1 MKPLERVVSPE
12 EAAHRVRL
20 WQHQGK
26 TVVFTN
32 GVFDLLHPGHVLY
45 LQEARTLGDVL
56 VVGVNTDASV
66 RRLKGP
72 HRPIYPLEARLI
84 LLHALRSVD
93 LLVPFEEDT
102 PYALIQKLRPDVL
115 VKGADYRLEDVVGR
129 DLVEAYG
136 GRVVLL
142 PLVPGY
148 STSKIIERIR
158 NLP

>member
-1 MKPLERVVSPE
+1 MQNLERVVSLE
-12 EAAHRVRL
+12 QAVRQVEALKR
-20 WQHQGK
+20 QGK

-32 GVFDLLHPGHVLY
+32 GVFDLLHPGHVMFL
-45 LQEARTLGDVL
+45 ERARALGDFL

-66 RRLKGP
+66 RLLKGP
-72 HRPIYPLEARLI
+72 ERPIFPLEARLI

-102 PYALIQKLRPDVL
+102 PHRLIQALLPQVL
-115 VKGADYRLEDVVGR
+115 VKGADYRPEEVVGR
-129 DLVEAYG
+129 EIVEQHG

-158 NLP
+158 QLP

>member
-1 MKPLERVVSPE
+1 MALERVVSRE
-12 EAAHRVRL
+12 EAARQARRWQQQGRV
-20 WQHQGK
+20 
-26 TVVFTN
+26 VVFTN
-32 GVFDLLHPGHVLY
+32 GVFDLLHPGHVLF
-45 LQEARTLGDVL
+45 LERARNLGDVL

-93 LLVPFEEDT
+93 LLVPFDEDT
-102 PYALIQKLRPDVL
+102 PERLIQAVRPQVL
-115 VKGADYRLEDVVGR
+115 VKGADYRPDQVVGR
-129 DLVEAYG
+129 AFVESYG

-158 NLP
+158 QRP